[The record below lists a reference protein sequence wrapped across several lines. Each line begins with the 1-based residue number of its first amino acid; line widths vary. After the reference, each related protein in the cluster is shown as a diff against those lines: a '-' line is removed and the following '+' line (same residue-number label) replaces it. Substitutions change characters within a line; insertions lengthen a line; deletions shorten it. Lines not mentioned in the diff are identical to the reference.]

1 MSYTVPQLKTVN
13 VTRYVLPLREGGSL
27 PGLVEASDGHN
38 YVIKFRGAAQGPKVL
53 IAELI
58 GGEIAR
64 ALGLNMPELV
74 FANFDEAFGRTESD
88 KELQDQFK
96 ASVGLNIALRHL
108 SGSNMFD
115 PNITKVDHIVAS
127 SIVWLD
133 GLLMNMDRTVRNTNL
148 LVCNK
153 ELWLIDNGAS
163 LYFHYNWFTE
173 PKLQALKPF
182 PFIKDHVLLP
192 KASRLKKVNTDNRAL
207 LTASVIE
214 SIVSQIPDEWIT
226 IEPPFA
232 SADACREAYRQFLV
246 TRIAKS
252 DIFVKEAQHAREQI
266 I

>member
-27 PGLVEASDGHN
+27 PGLVEASDGQN
-38 YVIKFRGAAQGPKVL
+38 YVLKFRGAAQGSKVL
-53 IAELI
+53 IAEII
-58 GGEIAR
+58 GGELAR
-64 ALGLNMPELV
+64 ALGLNVPELV

-88 KELQDQFK
+88 HELQTQFK
-96 ASVGLNIALRHL
+96 ASVGLNLALRHL

-115 PNITKVDHIVAS
+115 PTVTKVDHIMAS

-133 GLLMNMDRTVRNTNL
+133 SLLMNMDRTVRNTNL
-148 LVCNK
+148 LVWNK
-153 ELWLIDNGAS
+153 DLWLIDQGAS
-163 LYFHYNWFTE
+163 LYFHYNWSTE
-173 PKLQALKPF
+173 PKLQAVKPF

-192 KASRLKKVNTDNRAL
+192 KASRLKKVNTDNRTL
-207 LTASVIE
+207 LTRDVIE
-214 SIVSQIPDEWIT
+214 AIVAQIPDEWLI
-226 IEPPFA
+226 IDPPFT
-232 SADACREAYRQFLV
+232 SPQDYRDAYTQFLL